1 MDEKLLGMMMM
12 RPLLFEIFP
21 LYWGNII
28 KGRENEAQPSI
39 ADETIWKPSSAFHHV
54 SIQPFNLFLSFFFF
68 FFALYKLEFDGA
80 KDSLTFV
87 CACVSSASNSSF
99 LMKVITRETTA
110 AAAVSN

>member
-21 LYWGNII
+21 PYWGNII

-54 SIQPFNLFLSFFFF
+54 SI
-68 FFALYKLEFDGA
+68 
-80 KDSLTFV
+80 
-87 CACVSSASNSSF
+87 
-99 LMKVITRETTA
+99 
-110 AAAVSN
+110 